1 MYIKRHEVPS
11 FHIDSQQTVTHCID
25 VKSKKSKTESIT
37 SMFSSQHK
45 EDIARNR
52 YISKEVI
59 DVLILFG
66 RQNIVEGAYQREK

>member
-1 MYIKRHEVPS
+1 
-11 FHIDSQQTVTHCID
+11 
-25 VKSKKSKTESIT
+25 
-37 SMFSSQHK
+37 MFSSQHK

-66 RQNIVEGAYQREK
+66 HQNIVEGAYQREK